1 MIIGLGR
8 PKTRNPEILFYL
20 NKRAWKFELE
30 GLVQEPFPLQESKYK
45 IFVTLSSYKKGE
57 AWNDRA
63 VLNHVFFSVP
73 QSH

>member
-30 GLVQEPFPLQESKYK
+30 GLVQEPFPLQESKYNF
-45 IFVTLSSYKKGE
+45 FVKLIGE
-57 AWNDRA
+57 AWKDRA
-63 VLNHVFFSVP
+63 VLYHVFFIVP
-73 QSH
+73 QSN